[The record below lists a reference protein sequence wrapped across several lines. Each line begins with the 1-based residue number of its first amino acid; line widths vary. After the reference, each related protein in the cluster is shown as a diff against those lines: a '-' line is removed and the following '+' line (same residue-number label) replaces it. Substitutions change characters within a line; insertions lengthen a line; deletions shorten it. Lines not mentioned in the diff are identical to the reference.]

1 LVEKETARPFNRE
14 LSNHTV
20 YFGAT
25 SMSATRYLLAAMVLG
40 SAISVT
46 QANAQCSGN
55 AGGCLTVNTASA
67 TVNALVKLGM
77 SSTTSTFTSPTAD
90 QVEIGATLA
99 DAGPSFTIK
108 ANRSWTLNI
117 RTSNPASWTYV
128 GTSGGSK
135 PISDLTWSNAVA
147 GTFVGISSTDA
158 LFLSGAAATN
168 GTAAQAFFKTVWA
181 AGFTQPSNA
190 PGTYSLPV
198 VFSLSA
204 P

>member
-1 LVEKETARPFNRE
+1 MN
-14 LSNHTV
+14 
-20 YFGAT
+20 
-25 SMSATRYLLAAMVLG
+25 ATRLILAAMVLG
-40 SAISVT
+40 STIGVN

-77 SSTTSTFTSPTAD
+77 SAAATTLSSPTAD

-99 DAGPSFTIK
+99 DAGPSFTVK

-117 RTSNPASWTYV
+117 RTSNPANFTYV
-128 GTSGGSK
+128 GTNGGVK
-135 PISDLTWSNAVA
+135 PISDLTWSNALA
-147 GTFVGISSTDA
+147 GSYVGISTTDA

-190 PGTYSLPV
+190 PGTYSMAV

>member
-1 LVEKETARPFNRE
+1 MN
-14 LSNHTV
+14 
-20 YFGAT
+20 
-25 SMSATRYLLAAMVLG
+25 ATRLILAAMVLG
-40 SAISVT
+40 SAIGVN

-77 SSTTSTFTSPTAD
+77 SAATTTLSSPTAD

-99 DAGPSFTIK
+99 DAGPSFTVK

-117 RTSNPASWTYV
+117 RTSNPANFTYV
-128 GTSGGSK
+128 GTNGGVK

-147 GTFVGISSTDA
+147 GSYVGISTTDA

-190 PGTYSLPV
+190 PGTYSMAV

>member
-1 LVEKETARPFNRE
+1 
-14 LSNHTV
+14 
-20 YFGAT
+20 
-25 SMSATRYLLAAMVLG
+25 MSATRILLAVMVLG
-40 SAISVT
+40 TTIGAS

-77 SSTTSTFTSPTAD
+77 SATTTTLSSPTAD
-90 QVEIGATLA
+90 QVEVGATLA
-99 DAGPSFTIK
+99 DAGPTFTVK

-117 RTSNPASWTYV
+117 RTSNPTTWTYV
-128 GTSGGSK
+128 GTLGGSK
-135 PISDLTWSNAVA
+135 PISDLTWSNAAA
-147 GTFVGISSTDA
+147 GTYVGIGSSDA

-198 VFSLSA
+198 VFSLTA

>member
-1 LVEKETARPFNRE
+1 MK
-14 LSNHTV
+14 
-20 YFGAT
+20 
-25 SMSATRYLLAAMVLG
+25 ATRFLLAAVVLG
-40 SAISVT
+40 SAISVS

-77 SSTTSTFTSPTAD
+77 SATTTTLSSPTAD
-90 QVEIGATLA
+90 QVEVGATLA
-99 DAGPSFTIK
+99 DAGPTFTVK

-117 RTSNPASWTYV
+117 RTSNPANWTYV
-128 GTSGGSK
+128 GTLGGTK

-147 GTFVGISSTDA
+147 GSYVGISTTDA

-168 GTAAQAFFKTVWA
+168 GTAASAFFKTVWA

-190 PGTYSLPV
+190 PGVYSLAV
-198 VFSLSA
+198 VFSLTA

>member
-1 LVEKETARPFNRE
+1 MN
-14 LSNHTV
+14 
-20 YFGAT
+20 
-25 SMSATRYLLAAMVLG
+25 ATRLILAAMVLG
-40 SAISVT
+40 STIGVN

-55 AGGCLTVNTASA
+55 AGGCLTINTASA

-77 SSTTSTFTSPTAD
+77 SAAATTLSSPTAD

-99 DAGPSFTIK
+99 DAGPSFTVK

-117 RTSNPASWTYV
+117 RTSNPANFTYV
-128 GTSGGSK
+128 GTNGGVK
-135 PISDLTWSNAVA
+135 PISDLTWSNALA
-147 GTFVGISSTDA
+147 GSYVGISTTDA

-190 PGTYSLPV
+190 PGTYSMAV

>member
-1 LVEKETARPFNRE
+1 MN
-14 LSNHTV
+14 
-20 YFGAT
+20 
-25 SMSATRYLLAAMVLG
+25 ATRYLLAAMVLG
-40 SAISVT
+40 TAIGAN

-55 AGGCLTVNTASA
+55 NGGCLTVNTASA

-77 SSTTSTFTSPTAD
+77 SGTTTTLSSPTAD
-90 QVEIGATLA
+90 QVETGALLA
-99 DAGPSFTIK
+99 DVGPTFTVK

-117 RTSNPASWTYV
+117 RTSNPSNWTYV
-128 GTSGGSK
+128 GTLGGTK
-135 PISDLTWSNAVA
+135 PISDLTWSNAAA
-147 GTFVGISSTDA
+147 GTYVGISTTDA

-168 GTAAQAFFKTVWA
+168 GTAAAAFFKTVWA

-190 PGTYSLPV
+190 PGVYSMAV